1 MTALRRPE
9 AMLVMGDG
17 ARTQLF
23 DDATLHR
30 WRGAVT
36 VGDPEWTVDLDTP
49 AARARLAQVEVL
61 VTSWGAP
68 PLTADLL
75 DRAPRLRAVLHAAGS
90 VRPLVTPA
98 VWSRGLRVTTAAEA
112 NAQPVAEFALAAV
125 LWAGKRVPL
134 MGQLARRDREDWSYR
149 HRHGLLSNH
158 RRTVGI
164 LGFSRVGRR
173 LAALLAPFDVDVLV
187 ADPLVDPAHIRAA
200 GAEPVDL
207 DAMLPRCDVLSLH
220 APALPSTRHVLDN
233 RRLALLPDGATVVNT
248 ARGVLI
254 DTAALQAECLS
265 GRLSAVLDVTD
276 PEPLPASS
284 PLYDLPNVLI
294 TPHVAGAL
302 DTETLRLSA
311 AALDELDLYRAGL
324 PALHPVDEGQM
335 AWVA

>member
-9 AMLVMGDG
+9 AMLVMDPR
-17 ARTQLF
+17 AHTQLF
-23 DDATLHR
+23 DEATVRR
-30 WRGAVT
+30 WRNAVT
-36 VGDPEWTVDLDTP
+36 VGVPECVADLTDP

-68 PLTADLL
+68 ALTEEVLAG
-75 DRAPRLRAVLHAAGS
+75 APRLRAVLHAAGS
-90 VRPLVTPA
+90 VRPLVTPS
-98 VWSRGLRVTTAAEA
+98 VWNRGLRVTTAADA

-134 MGQLARRDREDWSYR
+134 MGQLARRHREDWSYR
-149 HRHGLLSNH
+149 HHHGLLSNH

-173 LAALLAPFDVDVLV
+173 LATLLAPFDVDVLV
-187 ADPLVDPAHIRAA
+187 ADPLVDPAQVRAA
-200 GAEPVDL
+200 GAELVDL

-220 APALPSTRHVLDN
+220 APALPSTRHVVDAH
-233 RRLALLPDGATVVNT
+233 RLALLPDGATVVNT
-248 ARGVLI
+248 ARGVLV
-254 DTAALQAECLS
+254 DTAALQAECVS

-324 PALHPVDEGQM
+324 PARHPVDERQM